1 MNKMEELKKVVG
13 EEVSENFS
21 PTLRA
26 KLIGFKQNQCVME
39 VVASPYKFNDD
50 ENHRAGER
58 YLAPIYRI
66 HNAYFF

>member
-1 MNKMEELKKVVG
+1 MNKMEELKAVIG
-13 EEVSENFS
+13 EEVPENFS

-26 KLIGFKQNQCVME
+26 KLIGFRQNQCVME
-39 VVASPYKFNDD
+39 VVKCPYGFCD
-50 ENHRAGER
+50 EVNHKAGQR